1 MQRADKRGGPPGAAE
16 APPQDLRS
24 AGRVCLDLGIL
35 KGGRGARAA
44 SPALEPRCF
53 AGVAGNPWRGEAVRV
68 HPRLL
73 PCAGPQPPKEGATSP
88 KREFAFRAQRDSAVI
103 SELFPEEA
111 ASRSRGGRRRGEEGR
126 LTRPRLTPS
135 RLLPGTPSS
144 KVFLEIDN
152 RQCVQDS
159 DQCFKSTDAAA
170 ALLASHAIQGTLS
183 YPLVSVVS
191 EWTGIGGG
199 GRRPGAKGEGPA
211 PPRSARRAEA
221 GRRVSRA
228 ACIACLPALQ
238 VRSWLPDTR
247 SCCTCSPWPWSSSCS
262 SCCWG

>member
-1 MQRADKRGGPPGAAE
+1 MILWSRAPCHTGGVATGSVKMQRADKRGGPPGAAE

-199 GRRPGAKGEGPA
+199 GRRPGAKGEGQ
-211 PPRSARRAEA
+211 RAQSRGRA
-221 GRRVSRA
+221 AGVPGGGCPGRRVSPVSLR
-228 ACIACLPALQ
+228 C
-238 VRSWLPDTR
+238 R
-247 SCCTCSPWPWSSSCS
+247 
-262 SCCWG
+262 